1 MVKKFTYRGKT
12 LEELQKMSI
21 KEFADLVPSRQRR
34 SLLRG
39 NTDSQKA
46 LMKKID
52 KTIAKEYKKQIK
64 THARDVIILPKM
76 VGLSIHIHNG
86 KEFKE
91 VLITEEMMGHFLG
104 EFALTRQSIKHN
116 APGIGATRSS
126 AHQSVK

>member
-12 LEELQKMSI
+12 LEELKNMSI
-21 KEFADLVPSRQRR
+21 KEFAELVQARQRR

-39 NTDSQKA
+39 QTEAQKA

-52 KTIAKEYKKQIK
+52 KAIAKEYKKQIK
-64 THARDVIILPKM
+64 THVRDTVIVPKM
-76 VGLSIHIHNG
+76 VGLNIHIHNG

-91 VLITEEMMGHFLG
+91 VPITEEMIGHFLG
-104 EFALTRQSIKHN
+104 EFAMTRQSIKHS

>member
-1 MVKKFTYRGKT
+1 MAKQFTYRGKT

-39 NTDSQKA
+39 NNDAQKA
-46 LMKKID
+46 LMKKVD
-52 KTIAKEYKKQIK
+52 KAVIKEYKKQIK
-64 THARDVIILPKM
+64 THVRNIVIIPKM
-76 VGLSIHIHNG
+76 VGLLVKVHNG

-91 VLITEEMMGHFLG
+91 VLITEEMVGHFLG
-104 EFALTRQSIKHN
+104 EFSVTRQSIKHS
-116 APGIGATRSS
+116 APGIGATKSS

>member
-1 MVKKFTYRGKT
+1 MAKKFTYRGKT
-12 LEELQKMSI
+12 LEELKKMSV
-21 KEFADLVPSRQRR
+21 KEFAELVPSRKRR
-34 SLLRG
+34 TILRG
-39 NTDSQKA
+39 NTDPQKA

-52 KTIAKEYKKQIK
+52 LAIENKYKKPIK
-64 THARDVIILPKM
+64 THVKDIVILPKM

-91 VLITEEMMGHFLG
+91 VPITEEMVGHFLG
-104 EFALTRQSIKHN
+104 EFSITRQSIKHS